1 MNCRTLLA
9 AAGLLPGAALAQG
22 TAGWPDR
29 PVRIVIPFP
38 AGGPTDVAVRLLA
51 EALGRRLPQ
60 RVVVE
65 NRPGAGSILGT
76 EAVARGPKDGSVF
89 LTATVA
95 HAVNPALYRTLSFDP
110 VADFRGVG
118 LIGTVPLLLVVPAA
132 SPAKDLAGL
141 LAMLRERPGGT
152 DYGSAGN
159 GSAQHLGAELLKAM
173 AGVAVNHIPYR
184 GNPTALTDL
193 AAGRL
198 TFVVESM
205 ATTLP
210 QVRGGTLRAL
220 AVTAPARVALAPEI
234 PAVAETIPGYA
245 AWTWNAILAPA
256 GTPEAAIAGMRAAM
270 GRCWPSRRCRPGW
283 RSLDWHCGRG
293 SPRPG

>member
-1 MNCRTLLA
+1 MSRCGCWRRR
-9 AAGLLPGAALAQG
+9 
-22 TAGWPDR
+22 W
-29 PVRIVIPFP
+29 
-38 AGGPTDVAVRLLA
+38 AGGC
-51 EALGRRLPQ
+51 PQ

-141 LAMLRERPGGT
+141 LAMLRERPGGH

-159 GSAQHLGAELLKAM
+159 GSAQHLGAELLQAM
-173 AGVAVNHIPYR
+173 AGVQVNHIPYR

-220 AVTAPARVALAPEI
+220 AVTAPERVPLAPEI
-234 PAVAETIPGYA
+234 PTVAETIPGYA

-256 GTPEAAIAGMRAAM
+256 GHRRRPSPGCMRRWP
-270 GRCWPSRRCRPGW
+270 RCWPSRRCRPGW
-283 RSLDWHCGRG
+283 RSWGWRCGRG
-293 SPRPG
+293 SPRPGWMSSSPPRR